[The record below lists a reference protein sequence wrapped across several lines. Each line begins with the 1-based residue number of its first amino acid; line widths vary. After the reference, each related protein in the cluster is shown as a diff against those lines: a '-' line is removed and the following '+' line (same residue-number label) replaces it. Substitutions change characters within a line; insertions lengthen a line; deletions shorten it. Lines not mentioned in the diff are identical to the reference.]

1 MDKYDTLVNKITD
14 AVEEFIAG
22 EELYDD
28 DTQLE
33 VNPATLEVKLVD
45 GDTDSDDLD
54 YYSIMDLVT
63 MPADDSGDW
72 SVDVDAVQSVAGEYF
87 ED

>member
-1 MDKYDTLVNKITD
+1 MDAYDQLVNRISA

-28 DTQLE
+28 DTQIE
-33 VNPATLEVKLVD
+33 INPSTLEVELVD
-45 GDTDSDDLD
+45 GDTDNDDLD
-54 YYSIMDLVT
+54 YYSVMDLVT
-63 MPADDSGDW
+63 MPTDDSGRWAAD
-72 SVDVDAVQSVAGEYF
+72 DDAIESVAGEYF

>member
-1 MDKYDTLVNKITD
+1 MDAYDQLVNRIND

-28 DTQLE
+28 DTQVE
-33 VNPATLEVKLVD
+33 INPKTFEVKLVD

-54 YYSIMDLVT
+54 YYSVMDLVN
-63 MPADDSGDW
+63 MPADDSGEW
-72 SVDVDAVQSVAGEYF
+72 SVDEDAVQSVAGEYF